1 MDNMMRGFL
10 NTLCIKITKK
20 NPNKDLS
27 LNIQEND
34 VKQTQNMSPQH
45 MESFKSTTS
54 QSSTLLPVLHYII
67 SYKTDKFETQYCRMS
82 TKSQ

>member
-1 MDNMMRGFL
+1 MQMDNMMRGFL

-20 NPNKDLS
+20 KPNKDLS
-27 LNIQEND
+27 LNIQND

-54 QSSTLLPVLHYII
+54 QSSTLLPVLLYII
-67 SYKTDKFETQYCRMS
+67 
-82 TKSQ
+82 